1 MGSILKQFRHT
12 VKLGTT
18 RLPRCVF
25 PDTCYAYGEI
35 LLSENKEEEAL
46 AAYIDAGEH
55 AEAQQRIREIMYQ
68 RASNAL
74 AQGRQNEAALLFRR
88 ATGYKDAQLQA
99 LQLMKDSLLA
109 AGSSH
114 SAALRTD
121 GTVLSAGAND

>member
-25 PDTCYAYGEI
+25 PILAMAYGEI

-55 AEAQQRIREIMYQ
+55 AEAQQRIRELCISVLQM
-68 RASNAL
+68 L
-74 AQGRQNEAALLFRR
+74 WRR
-88 ATGYKDAQLQA
+88 ADRTKQ
-99 LQLMKDSLLA
+99 
-109 AGSSH
+109 H
-114 SAALRTD
+114 CFSAAQQVTRMP
-121 GTVLSAGAND
+121 SCKRCN